1 MIEISWSHTV
11 IQSSATVL
19 AFSNY
24 NDQVVNLGIIDLKM
38 RNLKFVNTF
47 KLSAKPTVLYQ
58 VDDNNML
65 FGTEG
70 GKIEHWTIDN
80 G

>member
-38 RNLKFVNTF
+38 RNLKFVKTF